1 MGESRKLY
9 YTALI
14 GYIFYEASREE
25 KGATQTG
32 ETQNA
37 EKSGI
42 PLSEYKKLVKK
53 EAYDVTP
60 KS

>member
-53 EAYDVTP
+53 EA
-60 KS
+60 